1 MLGLLNKIYGMTMDK
16 DLSRIHEFIC
26 ILNISVCLFFN
37 SA

>member
-1 MLGLLNKIYGMTMDK
+1 MLGLLSKIYGMTMDK

-26 ILNISVCLFFN
+26 ILNISVCLFFI